1 MIYINILKIVNINIF
16 HLIIIIIVKLSM
28 KAVSKKSD
36 GKNLIAVMGDE
47 VFFRLGRIQL
57 LDFY

>member
-1 MIYINILKIVNINIF
+1 
-16 HLIIIIIVKLSM
+16 M

-47 VFFRLGRIQL
+47 VFGILGRIQ
-57 LDFY
+57 